1 MYWYIYRKWH
11 ISGDNSLSSSSVK
24 LLYSNNVTYSR
35 SVTITAQEDIKL
47 GVISI
52 SASHDNSV
60 PSGYSGS
67 STSGTITKYAS
78 NGNRVFS
85 GCTGEL
91 FLIENV
97 TSGSTITLDRGNT
110 NANVT
115 FVYLLKIH

>member
-1 MYWYIYRKWH
+1 M
-11 ISGDNSLSSSSVK
+11 K
-24 LLYSNNVTYSR
+24 LLYSNDVTYSR

-78 NGNRVFS
+78 NGNRVYS
-85 GCTGEL
+85 GCRGEL

-97 TSGSTITLDRGNT
+97 ASGSTITLGRGDT
-110 NANVT
+110 NANAT

>member
-1 MYWYIYRKWH
+1 M
-11 ISGDNSLSSSSVK
+11 K

-35 SVTITAQEDIKL
+35 SVNITAQEDIKL

-78 NGNRVFS
+78 NGDRVFS
-85 GCTGEL
+85 GCRGEL

-97 TSGSTITLDRGNT
+97 ASGSTITLGRGDT
-110 NANVT
+110 NANAT

>member
-1 MYWYIYRKWH
+1 M
-11 ISGDNSLSSSSVK
+11 K

-78 NGNRVFS
+78 KGDRVYS

-97 TSGSTITLDRGNT
+97 TSGSTITLNRGST